1 MDTQSL
7 VCLCLNN
14 NNPSGEERRRGCMCV
29 GKRELDLWISV
40 SSLAADSQ
48 LLQTVLAS
56 DFNIL
61 LSLPLSLL
69 FWLLP
74 SLSPYHFTIPP
85 SFFSSN
91 RLTATLSLSSTPL
104 SPSLSLTPPCTT
116 TSHFLLWLSE
126 YPAAS
131 QSSRGVCTVNV
142 LVQVCVCEC
151 KTINKS
157 SEMFADTQ

>member
-56 DFNIL
+56 SP
-61 LSLPLSLL
+61 SLPLSFFDSFLPCLL
-69 FWLLP
+69 TISP
-74 SLSPYHFTIPP
+74 SLHLSSPPTVSLPLFLSPLLLCLP
-85 SFFSSN
+85 
-91 RLTATLSLSSTPL
+91 LSLS
-104 SPSLSLTPPCTT
+104 PPCTT

-142 LVQVCVCEC
+142 LVQVCVRVNA
-151 KTINKS
+151 KR
-157 SEMFADTQ
+157 

>member
-61 LSLPLSLL
+61 LSLPLSPFFDSFLPCLL
-69 FWLLP
+69 TISP
-74 SLSPYHFTIPP
+74 SLHLSSPPTVSLPLFLSPLLLCLP
-85 SFFSSN
+85 
-91 RLTATLSLSSTPL
+91 LSLS
-104 SPSLSLTPPCTT
+104 PPCTT

-157 SEMFADTQ
+157 SEMFVDTQ

>member
-48 LLQTVLAS
+48 LLQTVLVS

-104 SPSLSLTPPCTT
+104 SPSLSFSSLHYHLPLPPLALRISCSITVYQRCVHCKCF
-116 TSHFLLWLSE
+116 S
-126 YPAAS
+126 AS
-131 QSSRGVCTVNV
+131 
-142 LVQVCVCEC
+142 VCVWLQND
-151 KTINKS
+151 K
-157 SEMFADTQ
+157 